1 LSAVHRIAENW
12 MRYAEPAA
20 IAVILGLFMSSSASV
35 VHDTIFLST
44 EFLLSWN
51 TAIAVIC
58 NTAVV

>member
-1 LSAVHRIAENW
+1 

-51 TAIAVIC
+51 TAVAVIC